1 MGKLR
6 IEKRWTGGKSLG
18 GRDCLFLEEVVGA
31 QQRAWGGRESPAR
44 VHCVVR
50 GVRRGRFS
58 GSRPQGR
65 GSGGTQEEDEHG
77 RSSVL
82 TANLKVKVIPF

>member
-6 IEKRWTGGKSLG
+6 TEKRWTGGKSLG
-18 GRDCLFLEEVVGA
+18 GRDYLCQEVVVGA
-31 QQRAWGGRESPAR
+31 QQRAWDGRESPAR
-44 VHCVVR
+44 MHCVVR
-50 GVRRGRFS
+50 GVRPGRFS

-77 RSSVL
+77 APSSPQ
-82 TANLKVKVIPF
+82 T